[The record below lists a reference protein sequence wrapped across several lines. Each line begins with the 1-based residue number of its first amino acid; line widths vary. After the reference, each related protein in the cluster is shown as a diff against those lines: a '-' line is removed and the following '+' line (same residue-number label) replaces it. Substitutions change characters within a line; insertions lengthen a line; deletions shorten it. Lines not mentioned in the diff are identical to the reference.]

1 MDLQSDTNRALYQ
14 NIIHQTE
21 KPIILEKSEK
31 SLVKDLYVSF
41 RQEIFSEE
49 DETKDCRNYPYKSF
63 TSFTSCDDAYVQQRL
78 PRDIAPTWTRLL
90 SLLIMLHKPK

>member
-1 MDLQSDTNRALYQ
+1 MQIQIEDLQSDTNRPLYQ
-14 NIIHQTE
+14 NKIHQTG

-49 DETKDCRNYPYKSF
+49 DETKECKNYPYK
-63 TSFTSCDDAYVQQRL
+63 
-78 PRDIAPTWTRLL
+78 
-90 SLLIMLHKPK
+90 